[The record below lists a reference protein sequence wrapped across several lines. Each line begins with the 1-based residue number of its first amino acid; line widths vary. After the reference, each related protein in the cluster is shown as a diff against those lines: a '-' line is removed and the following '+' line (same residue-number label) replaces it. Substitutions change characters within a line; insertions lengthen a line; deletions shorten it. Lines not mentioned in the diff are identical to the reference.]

1 MAAMEEETP
10 PVQAPMPIVQASVPL
25 YKIIYSCPQECATKS
40 DCINQLS
47 SQVKELRQNIQTE
60 SSRHASELQQVHRR
74 YQEEILKVKMDAKAR
89 SELQDSRLRESK
101 GKMDEFHQKALKL
114 EETLENTTEKL
125 QIARTENFNLKQC
138 SLVQTL
144 GHDSELQDLKKNY
157 DEASEERKEYYQKT
171 LKLKEEIAKLEDS
184 LRVKGGENEQLNA
197 KIDELG
203 SKNAVLE
210 AKNETLQMQVLSQM
224 PNQFQFEHDEV
235 EGSIKQEIKEEP
247 VEYVEV
253 KEEQED

>member
-1 MAAMEEETP
+1 
-10 PVQAPMPIVQASVPL
+10 
-25 YKIIYSCPQECATKS
+25 
-40 DCINQLS
+40 
-47 SQVKELRQNIQTE
+47 
-60 SSRHASELQQVHRR
+60 
-74 YQEEILKVKMDAKAR
+74 
-89 SELQDSRLRESK
+89 
-101 GKMDEFHQKALKL
+101 MDEFHQKALKL

-125 QIARTENFNLKQC
+125 QIARTENFKLKQC

-184 LRVKGGENEQLNA
+184 LRVKVEENEQLNA
-197 KIDELG
+197 
-203 SKNAVLE
+203 KNAVLE

-247 VEYVEV
+247 AEYVGV
-253 KEEQED
+253 KEEQEDQTFTMVNDLHM